1 MAIIDITGP
10 VREGM
15 WSFGFPNGQFK
26 LRPLNYQFMGAEYF
40 HEGLDGLVGSTGTFL
55 ETGATKLGYDKAISV
70 DRIPLDKLVN
80 VNAYVLQTPLSS
92 LKEKDGRKF
101 ISLEDLRQ
109 AVKGKIK
116 PRSAILVGTG
126 HGSNWMSKDYLA
138 QSPFFQKAAIDYL
151 LDQDPV
157 LIGSDF
163 PDWENVKNLEG
174 FLDRMYASGV
184 VVLVSCVNLEQI
196 KKFQVRLCA
205 LPIKVL
211 KVCMCPARAV
221 IIE

>member
-126 HGSNWMSKDYLA
+126 HGVNWMSKDYMSK
-138 QSPFFQKAAIDYL
+138 SPFFQKAAINYL